1 VIDSVVHTRGDWS
14 RIRRAPV
21 TRRGSGAAVRPP
33 QVWVKRTQ
41 PSPVSTCRRSGM
53 ATAAKLIAS
62 LPIHTAVAPIRT
74 PPSCPWPTS
83 RSPSNSAH
91 TRIRLANRK
100 LAAGSSARSGRVAG
114 GGVS

>member
-1 VIDSVVHTRGDWS
+1 VIDRVVQTSGDWS
-14 RIRRAPV
+14 RTKGAPD

-41 PSPVSTCRRSGM
+41 PSPVSVRCRSGM
-53 ATAAKLIAS
+53 ATAAKLIPS

-74 PPSCPWPTS
+74 PPSWPWATT

-100 LAAGSSARSGRVAG
+100 DAAGSCVTSGKVAA